1 MKVYGEKMSKID
13 DLFKYNQ
20 IISNEIERKI
30 IIALFE
36 VLYSKQQ
43 ITKSELDSLVLNT
56 CRTFNLNLKKC

>member
-1 MKVYGEKMSKID
+1 MKVYGEKMNKID

-36 VLYSKQQ
+36 LLYSKQQ

-56 CRTFNLNLKKC
+56 CRTFNLN

>member
-1 MKVYGEKMSKID
+1 MNKID

-36 VLYSKQQ
+36 LLYNNQQ
-43 ITKSELDSLVLNT
+43 ITKGELDSLVLNT
-56 CRTFNLNLKKC
+56 CRTFNLN

>member
-1 MKVYGEKMSKID
+1 MKVYGEKMNKID

-30 IIALFE
+30 IVALFE
-36 VLYSKQQ
+36 LLYSKQQ

-56 CRTFNLNLKKC
+56 CRTFNLN

>member
-1 MKVYGEKMSKID
+1 MKVYGEKMNKID

-20 IISNEIERKI
+20 IISDEIERKI

-36 VLYSKQQ
+36 LLYSKQQ

-56 CRTFNLNLKKC
+56 CRTFNLN

>member
-1 MKVYGEKMSKID
+1 MKVYGEKMKKID

-30 IIALFE
+30 IVALFE
-36 VLYSKQQ
+36 LLYSKQQ

-56 CRTFNLNLKKC
+56 CRTFNLN

>member
-1 MKVYGEKMSKID
+1 MKVYGEKMNKID

-36 VLYSKQQ
+36 VLYSKKQ

-56 CRTFNLNLKKC
+56 CRTFNLN

>member
-1 MKVYGEKMSKID
+1 MKVYGEKMNKID

-36 VLYSKQQ
+36 LLYNKQQ
-43 ITKSELDSLVLNT
+43 ITKGEIDSLILNT
-56 CRTFNLNLKKC
+56 CRTFNLY

>member
-1 MKVYGEKMSKID
+1 MKVYGEKMNKID

-20 IISNEIERKI
+20 IISNEVERKI

-36 VLYSKQQ
+36 LLYSKQQ

-56 CRTFNLNLKKC
+56 CRTFNLN

>member
-1 MKVYGEKMSKID
+1 MKVYGEKMNKID

-36 VLYSKQQ
+36 LLYNKQQ
-43 ITKSELDSLVLNT
+43 ITKGEIDSLILNT
-56 CRTFNLNLKKC
+56 CRTFNLN

>member
-1 MKVYGEKMSKID
+1 MNKID

-30 IIALFE
+30 IVALFE
-36 VLYSKQQ
+36 LLYSKQQ

-56 CRTFNLNLKKC
+56 CRTFNLN

>member
-1 MKVYGEKMSKID
+1 MKVYGEKMNKID

-36 VLYSKQQ
+36 LLYNKQQ

-56 CRTFNLNLKKC
+56 CRTFNLN

>member
-1 MKVYGEKMSKID
+1 MKVYGEKMKKID

-20 IISNEIERKI
+20 IISNEVERKI

-36 VLYSKQQ
+36 LLYSKQQ

-56 CRTFNLNLKKC
+56 CRTFNLN

>member
-1 MKVYGEKMSKID
+1 MKVYGEKMNKID
-13 DLFKYNQ
+13 DLFKNNQ

-36 VLYSKQQ
+36 LLYSKQQ

-56 CRTFNLNLKKC
+56 CRTFNLN

>member
-1 MKVYGEKMSKID
+1 MKVYGEKMKKID

-36 VLYSKQQ
+36 LLYSKQQ

-56 CRTFNLNLKKC
+56 CRTFNLN

>member
-1 MKVYGEKMSKID
+1 MKVYGEKMNKID

-36 VLYSKQQ
+36 LLYNNQQ

-56 CRTFNLNLKKC
+56 CRTFNLN